1 MGAPSPCSRTSLPYK
16 WTVSPVPVCK
26 GSAWWRC
33 QAARKGGECMQTSL
47 PLTVAGRPAEG
58 PPVFAEGRRAGSG
71 EVGAAGWLDAPP
83 RWSPGLGLPRAAT
96 RASSVRVYSQALSR
110 RPPRSWE
117 QRRRGPMSSS
127 AAATHSPAH
136 SMLLRLVPGTRP
148 KAGWGTWLPSEEL
161 TRTLS
166 CSAGSQ
172 RPEPREGPPP
182 GVSGAACDWRTQR
195 ERAAG
200 GGRRLSQGHRGGCLV
215 GLPGGSS
222 ALLPHWKHRG
232 PACSSW
238 DPRMLISEGLRPF
251 HSE

>member
-1 MGAPSPCSRTSLPYK
+1 MQQDKSSVQVDRL
-16 WTVSPVPVCK
+16 VPVCK

-33 QAARKGGECMQTSL
+33 QAARKGGKCMQTSL

-96 RASSVRVYSQALSR
+96 RASRVRVYSQALSR

-136 SMLLRLVPGTRP
+136 SMLLRLVPAPGPRRD
-148 KAGWGTWLPSEEL
+148 GGL
-161 TRTLS
+161 
-166 CSAGSQ
+166 GSPL
-172 RPEPREGPPP
+172 RSSPGLCLALRVPEGPSPMRAP
-182 GVSGAACDWRTQR
+182 LLACLEQLVTGGHSMIEQRAGA
-195 ERAAG
+195 
-200 GGRRLSQGHRGGCLV
+200 
-215 GLPGGSS
+215 
-222 ALLPHWKHRG
+222 
-232 PACSSW
+232 
-238 DPRMLISEGLRPF
+238 EG
-251 HSE
+251 